1 MTLKRRNRICNRYE
15 YWLLRRYGVS
25 RQFKYFYLNSLVW
38 ANNPLAKK
46 ISTPESD
53 SSISRLG
60 VIITRKFDKKAVTR
74 NKIKRYFK
82 RAFIENIDKF
92 PQGTWLVINPRAICR
107 GVTYEELNFEFTKA
121 IQEVFVTGSL
131 RY

>member
-15 YWLLRRYGVS
+15 YWLVRKYGVS
-25 RQFKYFYLNSLVW
+25 RQFKYFYLNSLTW

-46 ISTPESD
+46 IGTPESD

-74 NKIKRYFK
+74 NKIKRYVK
-82 RAFIENIDKF
+82 RAFVENVDKI
-92 PQGTWLVINPRAICR
+92 PQGTWLVVNPRAICR
-107 GVTYEELNFEFTKA
+107 NATYEEINSEFTKT
-121 IQEVFVTGSL
+121 IQEIFVPRSL
-131 RY
+131 RT